1 MSLARSD
8 ILAHVD
14 RSAAAVA
21 SLRDQA
27 ERIGAISACVVG
39 ALQQGKKILTCG
51 HGGSAADALHMSEE
65 LVGRYKGNRRSLPA
79 VCLVADPTLMTCI
92 ANDFGFEAL
101 FPRQVEGLGQAGDV
115 LVIFS
120 TSGNGNGF
128 QKAVDAAKAKG
139 MKTIALLGK
148 GGGPLKGRCDFELI
162 VASDETAR
170 VQEAH
175 TVVMH
180 IILEAVE
187 KEFAG
192 G

>member
-1 MSLARSD
+1 MSLPREE
-8 ILAHVD
+8 ILAHIQ

-21 SLRDQA
+21 SLAQQP
-27 ERIGAISACVVG
+27 ERIDAVCRCVVD
-39 ALQQGKKILTCG
+39 ALRAGNKILTCG

-79 VCLVADPTLMTCI
+79 VCLCADPTLMTCI

-101 FPRQVEGLGQAGDV
+101 FPRQVEGLGQRGDV

-128 QKAVDAAKAKG
+128 QRAVDAAKAG
-139 MKTIALLGK
+139 GLKTVALLGK
-148 GGGPLKGRCDFELI
+148 GGGPLKGRCDVEVI

-175 TVVMH
+175 TLIMH
-180 IILEAVE
+180 IVLEAVE
-187 KEFAG
+187 KAFT
-192 G
+192 